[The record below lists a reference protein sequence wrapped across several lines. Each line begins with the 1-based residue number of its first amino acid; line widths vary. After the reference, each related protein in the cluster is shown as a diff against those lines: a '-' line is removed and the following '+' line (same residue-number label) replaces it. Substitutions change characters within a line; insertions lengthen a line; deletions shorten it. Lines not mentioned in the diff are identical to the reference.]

1 MLDHWPGTT
10 GSYPC
15 WVKPTDSSR
24 NWLNTTW
31 FSQHHHLPCTGINL
45 PCTGKQETFHN
56 QYFCHPQWMAR
67 YPKHVVT
74 LRIGSDKVII
84 SQFKWNF
91 RKRTDFCLPLWKA
104 RYLQHNAAVR
114 AMVPQRQ
121 LLIYKV
127 LVQGDFFHPPK
138 RYKKVILCSGKGDQN
153 SQLDFRSAKVGRSCA
168 LSWANLSLTPRG
180 LMKTSILDP
189 IWHFLLRTGALVFI
203 LVYYIHICCSHFFRI
218 FRFGTMLPRYIQI
231 SARPNI
237 CYIF

>member
-1 MLDHWPGTT
+1 
-10 GSYPC
+10 
-15 WVKPTDSSR
+15 
-24 NWLNTTW
+24 
-31 FSQHHHLPCTGINL
+31 
-45 PCTGKQETFHN
+45 
-56 QYFCHPQWMAR
+56 MAR

-74 LRIGSDKVII
+74 IRIGSDKVIF
-84 SQFKWNF
+84 SHFKWNF

-114 AMVPQRQ
+114 AMVPQGQ

-138 RYKKVILCSGKGDQN
+138 RYKKVILSSGKGDQN

-189 IWHFLLRTGALVFI
+189 I
-203 LVYYIHICCSHFFRI
+203 
-218 FRFGTMLPRYIQI
+218 
-231 SARPNI
+231 
-237 CYIF
+237 